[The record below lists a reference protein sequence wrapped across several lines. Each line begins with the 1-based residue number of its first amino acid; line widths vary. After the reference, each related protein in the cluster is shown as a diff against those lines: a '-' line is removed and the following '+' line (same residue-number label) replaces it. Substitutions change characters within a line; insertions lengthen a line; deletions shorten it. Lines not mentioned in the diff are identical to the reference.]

1 MKKVFP
7 NTIFYIA
14 THSSVVL
21 SQLEQGEAYR
31 LVRND
36 DNTVIAESIIEP
48 SNVSFIDL
56 LNDAFGIDTNQ
67 LKRQQLL
74 NTNQQLAKQQ
84 LLNLINGVG

>member
-1 MKKVFP
+1 M
-7 NTIFYIA
+7 
-14 THSSVVL
+14 